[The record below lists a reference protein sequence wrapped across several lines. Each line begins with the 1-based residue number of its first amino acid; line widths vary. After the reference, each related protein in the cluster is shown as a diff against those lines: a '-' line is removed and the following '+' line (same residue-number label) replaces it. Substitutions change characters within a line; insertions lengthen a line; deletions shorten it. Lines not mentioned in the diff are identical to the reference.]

1 MLLSN
6 KKLKTFTLRLFPVI
20 ELFVWLSFIIWSSSV
35 IFGNFTAYPVIMTVV
50 IIIIIATLAWYL
62 FRDFVSGFILRLE
75 NGFEPGQVIKT
86 SLAQGTIKKVGY
98 RSIEII
104 TSNGES
110 VKIPYTLLMN
120 RSVIKPQDNSK
131 WVENVLNIE
140 FTTALDVGKVK
151 NMLKLRLMEMP
162 WIVSEESL
170 KLQIK
175 AVNSASEETLRQYYV
190 TIYFYSITPEFVIKT
205 QENLKQFIDE
215 KII

>member
-1 MLLSN
+1 M
-6 KKLKTFTLRLFPVI
+6 
-20 ELFVWLSFIIWSSSV
+20 
-35 IFGNFTAYPVIMTVV
+35 
-50 IIIIIATLAWYL
+50 
-62 FRDFVSGFILRLE
+62 
-75 NGFEPGQVIKT
+75 
-86 SLAQGTIKKVGY
+86 
-98 RSIEII
+98 
-104 TSNGES
+104 
-110 VKIPYTLLMN
+110 
-120 RSVIKPQDNSK
+120 
-131 WVENVLNIE
+131 E